1 MDERLVIDNNVV
13 ISSIFWDKGNPHKV
27 INLAIENKISNF
39 TSPKMLQ
46 ELVKVLREKFKQ
58 PEEIIQRQLSL
69 VANYSKIVRPNI
81 KIKVVKD
88 DPKDDMVLECAE
100 TANAEYIVSGDN
112 HLLNLK
118 QFKGIKILTPKQF
131 LDLIN
136 K

>member
-1 MDERLVIDNNVV
+1 VDERLVIDNNVV